1 MMSTALIIVAAYLW
15 GAVPSAYLVG
25 RYLKGI
31 DVRDYGSGNVG
42 GSNMAAH
49 VGKWQGFLIL
59 VFDSVGKGTVP
70 VVAAMLMNKDLAV
83 EAGVGAAVI
92 AGHNWSPYIRFTG
105 GRGVATAIGVLAGFS
120 MWWELVAWALLIGVA
135 GRILTRDVAFWT
147 LVAVLALPVLTLV
160 FERPPEIEIT
170 LMSVAIALLLVL
182 KRLLANWESPLNE
195 YSLPRVLAY
204 RLLWDRDVPRRQQW
218 EARAPTSGDTQ

>member
-1 MMSTALIIVAAYLW
+1 MMSTALIILAAYLW

-25 RYLKGI
+25 RYVKGI
-31 DVRDYGSGNVG
+31 DIRDYGSGNVG

-59 VFDSVGKGTVP
+59 AFDSVGKGTAP
-70 VVAAMLMNKDLAV
+70 VVAAMLMNKGLAV
-83 EAGVGAAVI
+83 QAGVGAAVI

-105 GRGVATAIGVLAGFS
+105 GRGVATAIGVLAGLL

-147 LVAVLALPVLTLV
+147 LIAVLALPVLTYLFV
-160 FERPPEIEIT
+160 RPPEIT
-170 LMSVAIALLLVL
+170 QVSVAIALLLVL

-204 RLLWDRDVPRRQQW
+204 RLLWDRDVPRGQQW
-218 EARAPTSGDTQ
+218 EARGPTSGDTR

>member
-1 MMSTALIIVAAYLW
+1 MMSAALIIVAAYLW

-31 DVRDYGSGNVG
+31 DIRDYGSGNVG

-218 EARAPTSGDTQ
+218 EARAPMSGDTQ

>member
-31 DVRDYGSGNVG
+31 DIRDYGSGNVG

>member
-31 DVRDYGSGNVG
+31 DIRDYGSGNVG

-147 LVAVLALPVLTLV
+147 LVAVLVLPVLTLV